1 MCLESLHLF
10 FFAFSFRYNKLLHPE
25 CISNIDE
32 VSQKVKMRRKYF
44 LLHYFYQIGEE
55 LSESKG
61 DSILSHYC
69 LGGGGDKKVS

>member
-1 MCLESLHLF
+1 
-10 FFAFSFRYNKLLHPE
+10 
-25 CISNIDE
+25 
-32 VSQKVKMRRKYF
+32 MRRKYF
-44 LLHYFYQIGEE
+44 LLHYFYQIGEQ